1 VDSSFTPA
9 AQIIISI
16 IPIVGIAFAATLI
29 FFALLWKHSENK
41 ASIQRGTYK
50 PAHFNLKVF
59 SLLTGLCLI
68 GVGTVLTVM
77 FLILEPLSW
86 SLLGGLIPLV
96 LGLMLIIFY
105 KANPKFKQ
113 ETDEQR
119 D

>member
-1 VDSSFTPA
+1 MDSSFTPA

-86 SLLGGLIPLV
+86 SLLGGLFRLYWD
-96 LGLMLIIFY
+96 LCS
-105 KANPKFKQ
+105 
-113 ETDEQR
+113 
-119 D
+119 